1 MKKLVLTV
9 ALLAFTGGMA
19 SKVYAAAS
27 GIKMEVRDDEK
38 KKKKKKKKGSCS
50 STEQKKCCSS
60 GAQKSGSGDKH

>member
-1 MKKLVLTV
+1 MKKLVLTF

-19 SKVYAAAS
+19 SRVYAAES

-38 KKKKKKKKGSCS
+38 KKKKKKKGCCS

-60 GAQKSGSGDKH
+60 GAQKSCSGDKH

>member
-1 MKKLVLTV
+1 MKKLVLTF

-19 SKVYAAAS
+19 SRVYAAES

-38 KKKKKKKKGSCS
+38 KKKKKKKGCCS

-60 GAQKSGSGDKH
+60 GAQKSCSGEKH